1 MERQRCHVD
10 TTRATDA
17 PVDSGGRS
25 CLHVPTCTT
34 GRLASGP
41 ELALRPTSPV
51 DVHRQTLDAYDSWL
65 LHVESDERDRL
76 RVQACAG
83 GPVASVGAVLDGPAL
98 LPSVDVHRQTLDAY
112 DSWLLHVESDERDQL
127 RVQACADGLTPR
139 LEITGG

>member
-1 MERQRCHVD
+1 MERQRFHVD

-17 PVDSGGRS
+17 PVDIGERS

-34 GRLASGP
+34 TSRPASEP

-65 LHVESDERDRL
+65 LHVESDERDGL

-83 GPVASVGAVLDGPAL
+83 GPTASVDGPAL
-98 LPSVDVHRQTLDAY
+98 HPSVDVHRQTLDAY
-112 DSWLLHVESDERDQL
+112 DSWLLHVESDERNRL
-127 RVQACADGLTPR
+127 RVQACANGLTPR